1 MSDPMKNIGEFTDKK
16 CAYFEELLQ
25 RTISWIHWTKEV
37 ELISTNAYNQGVS
50 SCETCFS
57 KLAEVRR
64 VRREGGEKNE
74 SALLAKLQTL
84 NNETCSLLMNYGTP
98 FLRDVL
104 TIVFGTAYFGWLNS
118 VLAESD
124 KERFDCI
131 LKYFHPI
138 GFKSILSKVSKE
150 SGGVGGGV
158 SVTSIGKASTSA
170 STHGNS
176 VIAIKPSIS
185 ANSSPKKRD
194 GDKDRDGDAD
204 NSAGT
209 STKRRAKEAPIIISA
224 GVETLG
230 EGRPLTCIE
239 LASDTLPLIANI
251 RGMRILFPSAD
262 GDKTIIMNGIFE
274 RVSIEHSTDAFI
286 QNQYHQFGLEF
297 HKRWGGAITEVAS
310 ATSPPAVTTGTTEV
324 GGINM
329 VISGSGTGPTSEISN
344 VDVSGGEVSA
354 GGCAVAGAGA
364 TPHLTVDIPTQT
376 LIESLPADVRW
387 FLRAIELP
395 DLFLHTPESYNTLF
409 KQRSNDAE
417 MLHKKPIQTVVRDFL
432 RAPLSS
438 QRETLM
444 VLLSQSSMIEYQY
457 LTYLL
462 YDLLSNEPAGNGGG
476 GGSGGGGGGMGVG
489 GGSGSG
495 AGGGAG
501 FGSGIGGG
509 GSGSG
514 SRMDSDSQVK
524 LYDSLPW
531 VYRKRFR
538 EAMRATIMYTR
549 QLAEFDQQKIPLE
562 QQICLMKTSDSI
574 KEKAM
579 IKLREIKSKSEDS
592 GSKAR
597 QYLEGLLR
605 IPFGV
610 IRREPVFTIVERTR
624 QIYEKQREVI
634 SEILTDALRGAAL
647 SVYPETTKIRDAT
660 SVILSPMRCPT
671 LAEVR
676 TFIRDCREKIL
687 SAVDAHNL
695 GIVVRVLTEGKR
707 RPELIGLIKQMN
719 GFLKKRETEMTEA
732 GGNQKAILKRYRE
745 LGILKKVPQSGLKT
759 EVLIEEITRKLREI
773 YNAGVGAEAGGR
785 DGSDTLASVGD
796 ELWGCV
802 ITEFLGG
809 VSGGGT
815 EAGDGNG
822 LISRPIIERIR
833 AEIAPIERAIQPING
848 EMERIRRVLSDAVY
862 GHKNAKRQVERIMAQ
877 WMNGEQTGYCFGFE
891 GPPGV
896 GKTSLAKKGL
906 ADCIIDEHGVTRPF
920 GFIAIGGS
928 SNGSTLEGH
937 NYTYVGSVWGR
948 IVDILMESKCMNP
961 IIFIDEL
968 DKVSTTEHGKEI
980 IGILTHLVD
989 TTQNNTFQDKYF
1001 NGIDID
1007 LSKVLFV
1014 FSYNDPDKLDR
1025 ILLDRIHRIKFDP
1038 LTLKDKLVI
1047 VRKYILP
1054 EIMKRAGL
1062 IEQVQIPDETVQ
1074 YIINRYTYESG
1085 VRKLK
1090 ELLTEIIG
1098 EINLEFLTHER
1109 RTKIVVTPAM
1119 IKRHYLKD
1127 HHPIMI
1133 ETIMPTPAV
1142 GHICGLWANAYGKGG
1157 ILPIELKFAVG
1168 DSFLGMELTGQQ
1180 GDVMKE
1186 SMSVARNL
1194 AYRLCG
1200 EKCRAEMSKRCEEKH
1215 SLKGIHIHCP
1225 EGATPKDGPSAGA
1238 AITTAMYS
1246 LFTGKPI
1253 PNDVAMTGEIDL
1265 HGNITIIGGLE
1276 YKLLGGI
1283 HGGVKRFFYP
1293 RENERDFQR
1302 FKKVYIDGEDDDYG
1316 VIDETELETETES
1329 LETESEVGDDDEEE
1343 DVEIELDLTK
1353 SAVGVVAGAGDEGES
1368 DGIIA
1373 TVVEKPPKRPTASGG
1388 ILAEVAK
1395 DITFTPVSSI
1405 KEVIFA
1411 LFGDVVTTN

>member
-1 MSDPMKNIGEFTDKK
+1 MSDPMKNIGEFTDRK
-16 CAYFEELLQ
+16 CAYFEDLLQ

-37 ELISTNAYNQGVS
+37 ELITTNAYNQGVS
-50 SCETCFS
+50 TCETCFS

-64 VRREGGEKNE
+64 IRREGGESNE
-74 SALLAKLQTL
+74 TVLLAKLQTL
-84 NNETCSLLMNYGTP
+84 NNETCTLLMNYGTP

-118 VLAESD
+118 ILSDGD

-138 GFKSILSKVSKE
+138 GFKSILSK
-150 SGGVGGGV
+150 
-158 SVTSIGKASTSA
+158 IGKETGSISG
-170 STHGNS
+170 SGSSKNPLSSRGNE
-176 VIAIKPSIS
+176 VINNKPSIS
-185 ANSSPKKRD
+185 ANTSPKKRD
-194 GDKDRDGDAD
+194 GEKNGTGMNESTDDS
-204 NSAGT
+204 NSNAAA
-209 STKRRAKEAPIIISA
+209 KRRPKEAPIIISA
-224 GVETLG
+224 GVETIG

-239 LASDTLPLIANI
+239 LTSDTLPLIANL
-251 RGMRILFPSAD
+251 RGMRILFPSPD

-274 RVSIEHSTDAFI
+274 RVSIENSTDTFI
-286 QNQYHQFGLEF
+286 HRQYYQFGLEF
-297 HKRWGGAITEVAS
+297 HKRWGGVISDEVAAPVGS
-310 ATSPPAVTTGTTEV
+310 SGDIVPTVPLTSTSDLTDT
-324 GGINM
+324 GINII
-329 VISGSGTGPTSEISN
+329 ISGAKST
-344 VDVSGGEVSA
+344 DVSMGEVSKHKSS
-354 GGCAVAGAGA
+354 GAGSTSGIIA
-364 TPHLTVDIPTQT
+364 DIPIQT
-376 LIESLPADVRW
+376 LIESLPTDVRW

-417 MLHKKPIQTVVRDFL
+417 MLHRKPIQTVVRDFL

-444 VLLSQSSMIEYQY
+444 ILLSQSSMIEYQY

-462 YDLLSNEPAGNGGG
+462 YDLLSNEPTGNSSGSGGAGGGAGGNGGG
-476 GGSGGGGGGMGVG
+476 GG
-489 GGSGSG
+489 
-495 AGGGAG
+495 G
-501 FGSGIGGG
+501 FNSLGGGG
-509 GSGSG
+509 GSGVSVVS
-514 SRMDSDSQVK
+514 SRMDSDAQVK

-562 QQICLMKTSDSI
+562 QQICLMKTADAV

-624 QIYEKQREVI
+624 QIHEKQREII
-634 SEILTDALRGAAL
+634 SEILTDALRGLDL
-647 SVYPETTKIRDAT
+647 SISPKTTKIREAIST
-660 SVILSPMRCPT
+660 ILSPMRTPT

-676 TFIRDCREKIL
+676 TFIRDCRERIL
-687 SAVDAHNL
+687 SVVDAHNL
-695 GIVVRVLTEGKR
+695 GVVVRGLTEGKR
-707 RPELIGLIKQMN
+707 RTDLIGLIKN
-719 GFLKKRETEMTEA
+719 LNASLKKKETEIIEE
-732 GGNQKAILKRYRE
+732 GGEKKEILKRYRE
-745 LGILKKVPQSGLKT
+745 CGIFKKIPQSGLKT
-759 EVLIEEITRKLREI
+759 ELLIEEITRKLREI
-773 YNAGVGAEAGGR
+773 YNADSSGPVDGASTISPITLGLWDYIVSELFGGEAGVT
-785 DGSDTLASVGD
+785 DGA
-796 ELWGCV
+796 
-802 ITEFLGG
+802 
-809 VSGGGT
+809 
-815 EAGDGNG
+815 GNG
-822 LISRPIIERIR
+822 AGIALVNRSIIERIR
-833 AEIAPIERAIQPING
+833 TELIPIERAIQPING

-968 DKVSTTEHGKEI
+968 DKVSATEHGKEI

-1062 IEQVQIPDETVQ
+1062 TEQVQIPDETVQ

-1127 HHPIMI
+1127 HDPIMI
-1133 ETIMPTPAV
+1133 ETILTTPSV

-1168 DSFLGMELTGQQ
+1168 DSFLAMELTGQQ

-1302 FKKVYIDGEDDDYG
+1302 FKKVYIDGDEDDYG
-1316 VIDETELETETES
+1316 VIDETELEKETES
-1329 LETESEVGDDDEEE
+1329 LETESEVGGDDEED
-1343 DVEIELDLTK
+1343 DVEIELDLTNISGGGGGGSGK
-1353 SAVGVVAGAGDEGES
+1353 SGYEGES
-1368 DGIIA
+1368 GGITASI
-1373 TVVEKPPKRPTASGG
+1373 VEKPTKPRATSGG
-1388 ILAEVAK
+1388 ILADVAK